1 MRRPL
6 LINGSLLAVIVIL
19 GGAAWLSIQDQN
31 TDQRTPLT
39 SLQPD
44 QVNQITLNN
53 NTGPGLALE
62 RRHGVWMMT
71 SPYKVPGKGSRI
83 ERLLEIT
90 RSISLSRFQTPQ
102 NLTEY
107 GLATPQATL
116 TLNQTRI
123 EMGSTHPM
131 NQRRY
136 LRVGDQIHLIN
147 DRFPHHLQ
155 ARAEDFVSLS
165 LLPAASK
172 IKTINAPEWQL
183 SFTTAGKATIT
194 PSDPDISSDTLN
206 RKGDQWRLAKA
217 SRVVPAPEGASSGR
231 IKIEFRDQQHPIRF
245 EILRSEQQTL
255 LIRRELGLAY
265 IIPEGSK
272 LLNPPQQDE

>member
-1 MRRPL
+1 MQRPL

-31 TDQRTPLT
+31 TDRRTHLT

-44 QVNQITLNN
+44 QINQITLNN
-53 NTGPGLALE
+53 NTGPSLVLE

-71 SPYKVPGKGSRI
+71 SPYQAPGKNSRI
-83 ERLLEIT
+83 QRLLEIT
-90 RSISLSRFQTPQ
+90 RSISLSHFQTPQ
-102 NLTEY
+102 DLSGY
-107 GLATPQATL
+107 GLAPPQATL

-155 ARAEDFVSLS
+155 ARAEDFISHS
-165 LLPAASK
+165 LLPTASS
-172 IKTINAPEWQL
+172 IQTINTPEWQL
-183 SFTTAGKATIT
+183 SFTATGKTTLT
-194 PSDPDISSDTLN
+194 PSDPDISSDALN
-206 RKGDQWRLAKA
+206 RKGDQWRLARA
-217 SRVVPAPEGASSGR
+217 SRVVPAPKMPGSG
-231 IKIEFRDQQHPIRF
+231 KIEIQFRDRQQPMQF